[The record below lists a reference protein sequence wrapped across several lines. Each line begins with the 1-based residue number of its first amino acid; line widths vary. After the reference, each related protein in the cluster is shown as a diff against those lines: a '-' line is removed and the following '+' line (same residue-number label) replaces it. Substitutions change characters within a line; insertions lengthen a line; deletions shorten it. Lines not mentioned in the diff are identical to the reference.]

1 MNEIAKIGHN
11 QPEPTPFDNIQG
23 EINDLFDEARQ
34 WLDGEKITTQEQAD
48 ALNELNAQI
57 KYAAKTAETM
67 RKGEVKPLD
76 DSKKAIQA
84 LYNPLKAKTEQAT
97 DCIKQA
103 LKPYLIELER
113 VQHETAENARAE
125 AAEAQRIAQEAMRA
139 SSDNLEQR
147 IEAEALLV
155 EAKQA
160 EKTAKRASNEKA
172 HAKGGGRAVGL
183 RTVTKVSIADNTKA
197 ARWLWND
204 PAEREQ
210 LMIYALDRA
219 QKAVRAGVIKIDGF
233 NITQEKE
240 M

>member
-1 MNEIAKIGHN
+1 MNQIAPIGHN
-11 QPEPTPFDNIQG
+11 SPPKTPFDEIEG

-57 KYAAKTAETM
+57 KYAVKTAEAM

-84 LYNPLKAKTEQAT
+84 RYNPIKAKAEQAI
-97 DCIKQA
+97 DCNKQA
-103 LKPYLIELER
+103 IKPYLIELER
-113 VQHETAENARAE
+113 VQHEAAEKARAE

-160 EKTAKRASNEKA
+160 EKVAKRASNEKA

-204 PAEREQ
+204 QAEREQ

-219 QKAVRAGVIKIDGF
+219 QKSVRAGVMKIDGF

-240 M
+240 I